1 MDPMFDLVRDRTQDL
16 RRTAE
21 AARRER
27 ELRVSDPNASDH
39 RATATAKSIMSSP
52 ASARI
57 EAKVT
62 CGDPRV
68 SPESRAA

>member
-27 ELRVSDPNASDH
+27 ELRGSSLDAQDRHSNAAVASEV
-39 RATATAKSIMSSP
+39 AVMGGAGPCVPAETA
-52 ASARI
+52 
-57 EAKVT
+57 
-62 CGDPRV
+62 
-68 SPESRAA
+68 RAA